1 MTEMHCDVAIVG
13 AAVAGGSLAA
23 ALRGSGLS
31 VVVVEAQPKI
41 PVINR
46 GDQLAPPI
54 VAYLASLGLLRYFEA
69 RGAERVHRWRAYGPE
84 GELLAQVDLRDIL
97 DPPYNYIMTL
107 PHPEIHGAFMDAIAD
122 SNSTTVIR
130 GSRVSALVR
139 DADGTVV
146 GLRAKRGDSELT
158 ISAKI
163 VAGCDGLRSS
173 VRELGGIS
181 TDVQYYDEFPMIT
194 ATRHPD
200 QDGDVNW
207 EAWTPRGFL
216 GVYPISKTYVRCP
229 VQAESG
235 ELTRWREIGFDRVK
249 DELAEKFPWFEQMTI
264 VDEGLHVYKSSR
276 HNAASYVGDGVV
288 LIGEAAH
295 TTPPF
300 YGFGMAMA
308 IRDSREAAVQIAEC
322 IRERDVSANMLKPYE
337 QRVVDY
343 NLWATSVSTMYRDV
357 ATGMFP
363 TAGELQDTLQR
374 MPALDP
380 AIMSRLYG
388 DW

>member
-1 MTEMHCDVAIVG
+1 MTEINCDVAIVG

-31 VVVVEAQPKI
+31 VVIVEAQPKI

-54 VAYLASLGLLRYFEA
+54 VAYLDSIGLLPYFEA
-69 RGAERVHRWRAYGPE
+69 RGAERVHHWRAYGPE
-84 GELLAQVDLRDIL
+84 GELLAEVDLRDIL
-97 DPPYNYIMTL
+97 DPPYDYIMTL
-107 PHPEIHGAFMDAIAD
+107 PHPEIHGSFMDAAAD
-122 SNSTTVIR
+122 SDEVTVVRGARVTELIR
-130 GSRVSALVR
+130 S
-139 DADGTVV
+139 DAGRVV
-146 GLRAKRGDSELT
+146 GLRAKQGDTELT
-158 ISAKI
+158 VTAGV

-173 VRELGGIS
+173 VREMAGIT
-181 TDVQYYDEFPMIT
+181 TDIQYYDEFPMIT

-200 QDGDVNW
+200 QEGDVNW

-235 ELTRWREIGFDRVK
+235 ELTRWRQIGFDRVK
-249 DELAEKFPWFEQMTI
+249 EELAEKFPWFEQMQI
-264 VDEGLHVYKSSR
+264 IDEGLHVYKSSR
-276 HNAASYVGDGVV
+276 HNADSYVADGVV
-288 LIGEAAH
+288 LVGEAAH

-308 IRDSREAAVQIAEC
+308 IRDSREAAIQ
-322 IRERDVSANMLKPYE
+322 IRECLRDGDVSEEKLKPYE
-337 QRVVDY
+337 QRVLDY

-363 TAGELQDTLQR
+363 SAGELQDALNR

-380 AIMSRLYG
+380 SIMSRLYG